1 MLFRKKPAEERS
13 PQELEIALQ
22 EAEMPQKGLKPFLHK
37 NGKKL
42 VAVLVIAAI
51 LVVLLM
57 PKGQK
62 KAVNAETAYTQVTPE
77 NRDITNVYS
86 ESGVLNAAN
95 SYTVKATVK
104 GDVLTAD
111 FEVGDVV
118 EKGAVLYTIDSSD
131 VVSGVEKA
139 ELNLGQAQRS
149 YDDAADARNVRTK
162 ISGEVSSF
170 AVAAGDAVQAGQ
182 TVATVRDTSVMLLA
196 VDFPAAEAQSF
207 AVGQAAQVMP
217 DTTFEVLNGT
227 IRSVSGADPSGDASL
242 MTCTVTIAVPNTGS
256 LTTAQAAVAQ
266 VNGVSSLNSAHFA
279 YQREETVVAAASGTV
294 SELCVREGSTVRQD
308 DVLLRITG
316 KDLDKQA
323 QNAADNLRSAE
334 LRMSSAERN
343 ISHYTIDAPISG
355 TIVDKKVKAGDKL
368 SANDAAM
375 QNLCTIYDM
384 SYLELKLNVD
394 ELKIRS
400 LKVGQEVEIT
410 ADAVPGE
417 TYKGTISSIL
427 VAGTTANGSTS
438 YPVTVRID
446 EMGDLLP
453 GMNASAKITTA
464 SVKDVLALPNAA
476 LVRGSY
482 VLVTKDS
489 PSAAN
494 AEASMTAPDGYVYV
508 KVTTGIS
515 DDDYIE
521 VKSGLQEG
529 DTIAYDTSTVSA
541 TDFYSNMMVSAE
553 GGDE

>member
-1 MLFRKKPAEERS
+1 MLGFNKKTQDAS
-13 PQELEIALQ
+13 PQENTGGENKVFHFIKTHKKRCIAVV
-22 EAEMPQKGLKPFLHK
+22 AAAAV
-37 NGKKL
+37 L
-42 VAVLVIAAI
+42 VAVIVPRKSRSASADL
-51 LVVLLM
+51 
-57 PKGQK
+57 
-62 KAVNAETAYTQVTPE
+62 AYTQE
-77 NRDITNVYS
+77 KLGRRDIVNVYDG
-86 ESGVLNAAN
+86 SGTINAAD
-95 SYTVKATVK
+95 SYTVKSLVT
-104 GDVLTAD
+104 GTVLTAD
-111 FEVGDVV
+111 FELGDSI
-118 EKGAVLYTIDSSD
+118 EKGDVLYTIDISD
-131 VVSGVEKA
+131 VENNLASAQLSVE
-139 ELNLGQAQRS
+139 QAQRN
-149 YDDAADARNVRTK
+149 YDDIADMQNVRTK

-182 TVATVRDTSVMLLA
+182 TVATIRDTSVMLLA

-207 AVGQAAQVMP
+207 VAGQAAQVMP
-217 DTTFEVLNGT
+217 DTTFETLNGT

-242 MTCTVTIAVPNTGS
+242 MTCTVTIAVPNAGS

-266 VNGVSSLNSAHFA
+266 VNGVSSLNSAHFT

-294 SELCVREGSTVRQD
+294 SELCVKEGSTVRQD
-308 DVLLRITG
+308 DVILRITG
-316 KDLDKQA
+316 KDLDKQTK
-323 QNAADNLRSAE
+323 NAADSLRAAE
-334 LRMSSAERN
+334 LQMSSAEKT

-368 SANDAAM
+368 SANDTAM

-384 SYLELKLNVD
+384 SYLEMKLNVD

-400 LKVGQEVEIT
+400 LEVGQEVNIT

-417 TYKGTISSIL
+417 TYKGVISSIL
-427 VAGTTANGSTS
+427 VAGTTANGSTN

-446 EMGDLLP
+446 DMGELLP
-453 GMNASAKITTA
+453 GMNATAKITTA
-464 SVKDVLALPNAA
+464 SVKNVLALPNAA

-494 AEASMTAPDGYVYV
+494 AETSMTAPDGYVYV

-529 DTIAYDTSTVSA
+529 DTIAYDNSSVSA
-541 TDFYSNMMVSAE
+541 TDFYSNMMASAE
-553 GGDE
+553 GDDE

>member
-1 MLFRKKPAEERS
+1 MLGFNKKTQDAS
-13 PQELEIALQ
+13 PQENTGGENKVLHFIRTHKKRCIA
-22 EAEMPQKGLKPFLHK
+22 AVVA
-37 NGKKL
+37 
-42 VAVLVIAAI
+42 VAVLAVVVIPRKSRSASAD
-51 LVVLLM
+51 L
-57 PKGQK
+57 
-62 KAVNAETAYTQVTPE
+62 AYTQE
-77 NRDITNVYS
+77 KLGRRDIVNVYDG
-86 ESGVLNAAN
+86 SGTINAAD
-95 SYTVKATVK
+95 SYTVKSLVT
-104 GDVLTAD
+104 GTVLTAD
-111 FEVGDVV
+111 FELGDSI
-118 EKGAVLYTIDSSD
+118 EKGDILYTIDISD
-131 VVSGVEKA
+131 VENNLASAQLSVE
-139 ELNLGQAQRS
+139 QAQRN
-149 YDDAADARNVRTK
+149 YDDIADMQNVRTR

-182 TVATVRDTSVMLLA
+182 TVATIRDTSVMLLA

-207 AVGQAAQVMP
+207 VAGQAAQVMP

-227 IRSVSGADPSGDASL
+227 IRSVSGADPAGDASL
-242 MTCTVTIAVPNTGS
+242 MTCTVTIAVPNAGS

-266 VNGVSSLNSAHFA
+266 VNGVSSLNSAHFT

-294 SELCVREGSTVRQD
+294 SELCVKEGSTVRQD
-308 DVLLRITG
+308 DVILRITG
-316 KDLDKQA
+316 KDLDKQTK
-323 QNAADNLRSAE
+323 NAADSLRAAE
-334 LRMSSAERN
+334 LQMSSAEKT

-368 SANDAAM
+368 SANDTAM

-384 SYLELKLNVD
+384 SYLEMKLNVD

-400 LKVGQEVEIT
+400 LEVGQEVDIT

-417 TYKGTISSIL
+417 TYKGVISSIL

-446 EMGDLLP
+446 DMGELLP
-453 GMNASAKITTA
+453 GMNATAKITTA
-464 SVKDVLALPNAA
+464 SVKNVLALPNAA

-494 AEASMTAPDGYVYV
+494 AETSMTAPDGYVYV

-529 DTIAYDTSTVSA
+529 DTIAYDNSSVSA
-541 TDFYSNMMVSAE
+541 TDFYSNMMASAE
-553 GGDE
+553 GDDE